1 VLWSHKVVSVRTD
14 RSRAVNEGSIPGVT
28 RSFDDWAT
36 SYDSVI
42 VQAPIFSNS
51 PARALDSTATAYT
64 ATPFFNDDPTIMQAP
79 IFSNSP
85 ARALDSTAAAY
96 TATPFFNDD
105 PTIMQAPIFSN
116 SPARAPI
123 FLNSPARALDSTAT
137 AYTATPF
144 FNDDPT
150 IMQAPIFSNSP
161 ARALDSTAA
170 ASTDASFSRL
180 SVSYPQTNSQGNIQS
195 MGTFSSLGI
204 P

>member
-1 VLWSHKVVSVRTD
+1 MLWSHKVVSVRTD

-28 RSFDDWAT
+28 RPFDDWAT

-42 VQAPIFSNS
+42 V
-51 PARALDSTATAYT
+51 
-64 ATPFFNDDPTIMQAP
+64 QAP

>member
-85 ARALDSTAAAY
+85 ARALDSTAAA
-96 TATPFFNDD
+96 
-105 PTIMQAPIFSN
+105 
-116 SPARAPI
+116 
-123 FLNSPARALDSTAT
+123 
-137 AYTATPF
+137 
-144 FNDDPT
+144 
-150 IMQAPIFSNSP
+150 
-161 ARALDSTAA
+161 
-170 ASTDASFSRL
+170 STDASFSRL

>member
-1 VLWSHKVVSVRTD
+1 MLWSHKVVSVRTD

-28 RSFDDWAT
+28 RPFDDWAT

-85 ARALDSTAAAY
+85 ARALNSTAAAY

-116 SPARAPI
+116 SPARA
-123 FLNSPARALDSTAT
+123 LN
-137 AYTATPF
+137 
-144 FNDDPT
+144 
-150 IMQAPIFSNSP
+150 
-161 ARALDSTAA
+161 STAA